1 MAKANYPDIAFEVH
15 DSTQLSFEKPFDT
28 VFSNATLHTVTDA
41 EQAARAIYDCL
52 KTNGRF
58 IFEMGGKNNVAN
70 IRHTIKQAAD

>member
-41 EQAARAIYDCL
+41 EQAARAI
-52 KTNGRF
+52 
-58 IFEMGGKNNVAN
+58 
-70 IRHTIKQAAD
+70 